1 MYKFFRSSVTTL
13 LAALVLALV
22 LIAVIFV
29 GTPSTS
35 GAAAYASNTNLNNT
49 ETAIPS
55 AESVY
60 QSESMKLPPS
70 VGSFIILIANEAHE
84 SWQDEKHKFLK
95 VCLATYQSKPWL
107 SHLWTFCHKV
117 SRIYNKVIE
126 SKDKAHEELDT
137 QLLLRL

>member
-60 QSESMKLPPS
+60 QSESCSPHP
-70 VGSFIILIANEAHE
+70 GS
-84 SWQDEKHKFLK
+84 
-95 VCLATYQSKPWL
+95 AT
-107 SHLWTFCHKV
+107 CIM
-117 SRIYNKVIE
+117 RM
-126 SKDKAHEELDT
+126 
-137 QLLLRL
+137 R